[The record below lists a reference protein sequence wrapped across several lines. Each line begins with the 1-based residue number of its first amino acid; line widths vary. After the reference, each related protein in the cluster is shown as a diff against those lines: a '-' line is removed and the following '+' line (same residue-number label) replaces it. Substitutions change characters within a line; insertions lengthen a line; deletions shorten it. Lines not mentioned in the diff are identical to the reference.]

1 MKLKNEFEFEY
12 EKKQQVQQCTILIRL
27 KGKYCLNDEK
37 GGTGAKE

>member
-1 MKLKNEFEFEY
+1 MKKATGPT
-12 EKKQQVQQCTILIRL
+12 KCTILIRL